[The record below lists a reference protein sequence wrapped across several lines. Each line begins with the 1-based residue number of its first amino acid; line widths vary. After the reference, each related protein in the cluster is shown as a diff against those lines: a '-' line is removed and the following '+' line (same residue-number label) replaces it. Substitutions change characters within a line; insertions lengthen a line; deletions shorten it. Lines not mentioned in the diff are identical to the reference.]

1 MIKKS
6 GLTPKQQQ
14 AVGLLIGGQNAIQA
28 ARVVG
33 VHENTVYKWSKQP
46 EFQDALKA
54 AEREAMRAVSISL
67 LGLAEKATGT
77 LNGVMEN
84 DRALDSSKVRAADIV
99 LGRLLQ
105 TRELLEFEER
115 ISKLEEG
122 INDQK

>member
-1 MIKKS
+1 M
-6 GLTPKQQQ
+6 
-14 AVGLLIGGQNAIQA
+14 A
-28 ARVVG
+28 
-33 VHENTVYKWSKQP
+33 HDNTVYKWSKQP

-84 DRALDSSKVRAADIV
+84 NRALDSSKVRAADIV

-105 TRELLEFEER
+105 TRELLELEER
-115 ISKLEEG
+115 ISKLEER